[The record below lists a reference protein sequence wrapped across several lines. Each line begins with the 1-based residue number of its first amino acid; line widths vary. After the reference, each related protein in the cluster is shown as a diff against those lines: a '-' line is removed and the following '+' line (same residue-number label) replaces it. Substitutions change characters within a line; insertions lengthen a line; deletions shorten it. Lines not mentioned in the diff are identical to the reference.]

1 MKKIPA
7 YLKILAAI
15 VVAGGLA
22 ANTTIAD
29 EYAEQ
34 RSALLDEVAGDIA
47 DLQYTLGFSDLSPAV
62 WRALKTVPR
71 HEFVPPRAQSYA
83 YRNRPLSIGHGQTI
97 SQPLIVAIM
106 TELLDIEA
114 GDRVFELGTGSGY
127 QAAVLAALGAE
138 VYSMEI
144 IEPLASSAEERL
156 QSLRYTARVRTGDG
170 YHGWET
176 FAPFDAIM
184 VTAAGDHI
192 PLPLIRQLKPGG
204 RMILPVGG
212 RFLTQQL
219 ILVTKQQ
226 DGTIETRDILPV
238 SFVPLTGEH

>member
-1 MKKIPA
+1 
-7 YLKILAAI
+7 
-15 VVAGGLA
+15 
-22 ANTTIAD
+22 
-29 EYAEQ
+29 
-34 RSALLDEVAGDIA
+34 
-47 DLQYTLGFSDLSPAV
+47 
-62 WRALKTVPR
+62 
-71 HEFVPPRAQSYA
+71 
-83 YRNRPLSIGHGQTI
+83 

-156 QSLRYTARVRTGDG
+156 QSLRYTTRVRTGDG
-170 YHGWET
+170 YHGWKT